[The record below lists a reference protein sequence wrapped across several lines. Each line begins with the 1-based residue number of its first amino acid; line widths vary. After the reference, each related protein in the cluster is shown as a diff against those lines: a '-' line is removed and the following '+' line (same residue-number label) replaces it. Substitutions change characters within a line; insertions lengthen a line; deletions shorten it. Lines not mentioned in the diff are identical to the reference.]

1 MIYQKQDKLIKG
13 LAKYYSQDLFDY
25 LEALEKETDEIHE
38 LLPCTKIKKVYSTE
52 LITPNFKGLLMDFV
66 YEMVDDSYIHY
77 EHYIGNLT
85 HGNLTHTGHYDMEL
99 HEETGKPIN
108 TIIISTGNPN
118 KSETECWI
126 GKVNKYTP
134 IRIIFLK
141 KYPGDQRLK
150 NVKIKIEN
158 NKKLTAFDILDLIF
172 IPFLNTTKNSEEIV
186 KEICGYVSKITK
198 ITTKQT
204 KILTWG
210 LWLTT
215 EIFIKNPET
224 LEKMRTMSTLKG
236 QSINEKLHNREIEL
250 RQEGKQ
256 EEKTNMKNTIKT
268 LENEGKTSDEI
279 LKTLKTTF

>member
-1 MIYQKQDKLIKG
+1 M
-13 LAKYYSQDLFDY
+13 LA
-25 LEALEKETDEIHE
+25 
-38 LLPCTKIKKVYSTE
+38 
-52 LITPNFKGLLMDFV
+52 
-66 YEMVDDSYIHY
+66 
-77 EHYIGNLT
+77 
-85 HGNLTHTGHYDMEL
+85 
-99 HEETGKPIN
+99 
-108 TIIISTGNPN
+108 
-118 KSETECWI
+118 
-126 GKVNKYTP
+126 
-134 IRIIFLK
+134 
-141 KYPGDQRLK
+141 
-150 NVKIKIEN
+150 
-158 NKKLTAFDILDLIF
+158 
-172 IPFLNTTKNSEEIV
+172 
-186 KEICGYVSKITK
+186 ITK

-224 LEKMRTMSTLKG
+224 LEKVRTMSTLKG

>member
-1 MIYQKQDKLIKG
+1 MLDWKSKKIYTNKN
-13 LAKYYSQDLFDY
+13 
-25 LEALEKETDEIHE
+25 
-38 LLPCTKIKKVYSTE
+38 
-52 LITPNFKGLLMDFV
+52 NF
-66 YEMVDDSYIHY
+66 S
-77 EHYIGNLT
+77 
-85 HGNLTHTGHYDMEL
+85 
-99 HEETGKPIN
+99 
-108 TIIISTGNPN
+108 
-118 KSETECWI
+118 
-126 GKVNKYTP
+126 
-134 IRIIFLK
+134 K
-141 KYPGDQRLK
+141 KYPRDQRLK

-224 LEKMRTMSTLKG
+224 LEKVRTMSTLKG

>member
-1 MIYQKQDKLIKG
+1 MIIKSPF
-13 LAKYYSQDLFDY
+13 LHILNRRIIHNSSNLFH
-25 LEALEKETDEIHE
+25 L
-38 LLPCTKIKKVYSTE
+38 
-52 LITPNFKGLLMDFV
+52 
-66 YEMVDDSYIHY
+66 
-77 EHYIGNLT
+77 
-85 HGNLTHTGHYDMEL
+85 
-99 HEETGKPIN
+99 
-108 TIIISTGNPN
+108 
-118 KSETECWI
+118 
-126 GKVNKYTP
+126 
-134 IRIIFLK
+134 IFLK

-224 LEKMRTMSTLKG
+224 LEKVRTMSTLKG

-250 RQEGKQ
+250 RQEGIKEGIKEGKQEGIQ

>member
-1 MIYQKQDKLIKG
+1 MEKIY
-13 LAKYYSQDLFDY
+13 
-25 LEALEKETDEIHE
+25 KE
-38 LLPCTKIKKVYSTE
+38 
-52 LITPNFKGLLMDFV
+52 
-66 YEMVDDSYIHY
+66 
-77 EHYIGNLT
+77 
-85 HGNLTHTGHYDMEL
+85 
-99 HEETGKPIN
+99 
-108 TIIISTGNPN
+108 PN

-224 LEKMRTMSTLKG
+224 LEKVRTMSTLKG

-250 RQEGKQ
+250 RQNGKQEGIQ

>member
-13 LAKYYSQDLFDY
+13 
-25 LEALEKETDEIHE
+25 
-38 LLPCTKIKKVYSTE
+38 
-52 LITPNFKGLLMDFV
+52 
-66 YEMVDDSYIHY
+66 
-77 EHYIGNLT
+77 
-85 HGNLTHTGHYDMEL
+85 
-99 HEETGKPIN
+99 
-108 TIIISTGNPN
+108 TGNPN

-224 LEKMRTMSTLKG
+224 LEKVRTMSTLKG

>member
-1 MIYQKQDKLIKG
+1 M
-13 LAKYYSQDLFDY
+13 
-25 LEALEKETDEIHE
+25 T
-38 LLPCTKIKKVYSTE
+38 
-52 LITPNFKGLLMDFV
+52 
-66 YEMVDDSYIHY
+66 
-77 EHYIGNLT
+77 
-85 HGNLTHTGHYDMEL
+85 
-99 HEETGKPIN
+99 
-108 TIIISTGNPN
+108 
-118 KSETECWI
+118 
-126 GKVNKYTP
+126 
-134 IRIIFLK
+134 
-141 KYPGDQRLK
+141 
-150 NVKIKIEN
+150 
-158 NKKLTAFDILDLIF
+158 LDLIF

-224 LEKMRTMSTLKG
+224 LEKVRTMSTLKG

-250 RQEGKQ
+250 RQEGIQKGKQEGKQ